1 MPKTTNLGL
10 NLTTDNTT
18 TFENWRKSID
28 GENSTANGEELSNF
42 QIIDNAIGNIEEVLN
57 QILGVGE

>member
-18 TFENWRKSID
+18 TFENWSKSID
-28 GENSTANGEELSNF
+28 GENSTENGEELSNF
-42 QIIDNAIGNIEEVLN
+42 QIIDEAIGNIDTLLTEVL
-57 QILGVGE
+57 GEGA

>member
-28 GENSTANGEELSNF
+28 GENSTENGEELSNF

>member
-57 QILGVGE
+57 QILGDGE

>member
-28 GENSTANGEELSNF
+28 GENSTENGEELS
-42 QIIDNAIGNIEEVLN
+42 IIERESEE
-57 QILGVGE
+57 

>member
-10 NLTTDNTT
+10 NLTTDDNMK
-18 TFENWRKSID
+18 FGDWRKTID
-28 GENSTANGEELSNF
+28 GENSTENGEELSNF

>member
-10 NLTTDNTT
+10 NLTTDDNM
-18 TFENWRKSID
+18 TFGDWRKTID
-28 GENSTANGEELSNF
+28 GENSTENGEELSNF

-57 QILGVGE
+57 QILGEGA